1 MELRIDMD
9 YKIAFASSDGE
20 MIDRSF
26 GAADRFYIYE
36 VEDGQTKFSEVREF
50 NSEVPEKNTESAAG
64 CGDKTE
70 ESSAGCGDKT
80 GCAGNGGGCGG
91 GECGANPKVE
101 ALSDVRCIVA
111 EKIGFNIRRQLERK
125 MIAVFDVNVPLA
137 EALDKIS
144 TYFDKLDRHI
154 SLRKN

>member
-1 MELRIDMD
+1 MD

-26 GAADRFYIYE
+26 GAANRFYIYE
-36 VEDGQTKFSEVREF
+36 VEDGRTSFSEVREF
-50 NSEVPEKNTESAAG
+50 NAELPEKDTETGAS
-64 CGDKTE
+64 CGE
-70 ESSAGCGDKT
+70 KT

-125 MIAVFDVNVPLA
+125 MIAVFDVKVPLA

-144 TYFDKLDRHI
+144 TYFDKVDRHI
-154 SLRKN
+154 SLRNS

>member
-1 MELRIDMD
+1 MELRSEMD

-36 VEDGQTKFSEVREF
+36 VEDGRTCFSEVREF
-50 NSEVPEKNTESAAG
+50 NAELPEKDTETGAG
-64 CGDKTE
+64 CGE
-70 ESSAGCGDKT
+70 KT

-125 MIAVFDVNVPLA
+125 MIAVFDVKVPLA

-154 SLRKN
+154 SLRNS